1 MSKLLQQVIIFLTG
15 STLSCLV
22 IYLTFYSASI
32 NDHQATLIGKQ
43 RNLITHTESILT
55 NIEKI
60 RGELKSLQGS
70 SHSFNHLFYEDGSK
84 ASAQKIQPEPPEPIS
99 SKDGTLIQDIYKNL
113 SAIHS
118 QLKITKKNIKVSSER
133 ATSIPAIMPGKGP
146 INSLFGMRESPID
159 GKLKLHKG
167 IDISVPDGTPIY
179 ATANG
184 FVTEAKH
191 RGPYGKMITL
201 SHNFGFESRY
211 AHLSKFLVKAGDKI
225 ERGQKIGLSGSTG
238 RTTGAHLHYEIL
250 LNKNHINP
258 LPFVNVRKQLNLA
271 KTEFS
276 KPSFDPRE
284 FGKDNIKINSDQGS
298 ISALPLNLKL
308 TFGLGILFLVISI
321 FVILH
326 FNIKHLYY
334 ASWVKLLY
342 PKRKDPSKENPVSY
356 WQQ

>member
-1 MSKLLQQVIIFLTG
+1 MKGGRVEKFARIIT
-15 STLSCLV
+15 
-22 IYLTFYSASI
+22 
-32 NDHQATLIGKQ
+32 
-43 RNLITHTESILT
+43 
-55 NIEKI
+55 
-60 RGELKSLQGS
+60 
-70 SHSFNHLFYEDGSK
+70 SFNHLFYEDGSK
-84 ASAQKIQPEPPEPIS
+84 ASAQKIQPEPPESIS

-167 IDISVPDGTPIY
+167 SDISVPVVLRFTPQ
-179 ATANG
+179 T
-184 FVTEAKH
+184 FRHRAKH
-191 RGPYGKMITL
+191 QTL
-201 SHNFGFESRY
+201 MERYDASHNFSLKAVAYLQF
-211 AHLSKFLVKAGDKI
+211 VKAGDKI

-334 ASWVKLLY
+334 ASWVKLLT
-342 PKRKDPSKENPVSY
+342 PKGKIIPKKILFPTGNNNY
-356 WQQ
+356 